1 MGNGFMT
8 AKIINIRNTE
18 CPNCPEIQP
27 VTDIAADLAFILV
40 STEVFARAIN
50 AGNYE
55 MAMQVADQLI
65 ISGNKLGQYSIHKL
79 HR

>member
-1 MGNGFMT
+1 MT

-18 CPNCPEIQP
+18 CPNCPEIQL
-27 VTDIAADLAFILV
+27 VTDIEADLAFILV

-50 AGNYE
+50 AGNHE

-65 ISGNKLGQYSIHKL
+65 LSGNKLGQYAIHKS
-79 HR
+79 HI

>member
-1 MGNGFMT
+1 MT

-27 VTDIAADLAFILV
+27 VTDVEPDLAFILV
-40 STEVFARAIN
+40 SPEVFARAI
-50 AGNYE
+50 ATGNYE

-65 ISGNKLGQYSIHKL
+65 LSGNKLGQYAIHKS
-79 HR
+79 HS